1 MKAVLLGK
9 DLGQHG
15 HAFLGAVFLVARDQ
29 DDGLALARALA
40 SLELENF
47 LARIDEGYDVAA
59 GVRTVET
66 RESWARRVMGLGCL
80 WLAHL
85 IVFRQAVVDS
95 QCGFKVFTRDAAR
108 KIFSLSEINGGTID
122 VEIFY
127 FAHRLNLRIAFVLV
141 AWKNAPGS
149 TINPLR
155 CLAQDPIDMIRIR
168 LRGAGAV
175 RRYHREQS
183 V

>member
-1 MKAVLLGK
+1 M
-9 DLGQHG
+9 
-15 HAFLGAVFLVARDQ
+15 
-29 DDGLALARALA
+29 
-40 SLELENF
+40 
-47 LARIDEGYDVAA
+47 
-59 GVRTVET
+59 
-66 RESWARRVMGLGCL
+66 
-80 WLAHL
+80 
-85 IVFRQAVVDS
+85 FRQAVVDS